1 MSVVPSDPDEARSRA
16 EELRAEIDH
25 HAYLYYALDAPALS
39 DAAYDSLMRE
49 LEAIEAAYPQL
60 VVAES
65 PTQRVGAAPSALFSS
80 VAHASRM
87 YSLDNAMD
95 LGELDSW
102 LARIREAVGERPCGF
117 VAELKIDGSSL
128 ALTYDNG
135 VLTRA
140 ATRGDGKVGE
150 DVTANVRT
158 VRDVPLRLRET
169 SWRHRDSSAR
179 QGSLLGDAS
188 EPALPSVEVRGE
200 VYLPKSSFAR
210 LNAEQDD
217 AGAAPFANPRN
228 AAAGSLRQKDP
239 AVTASRDL
247 ATFMYAVADPR
258 SMGLTRQ
265 SELLGWLREA
275 GFHVNPD
282 VVTCSD
288 AAAVHEFCEQALL
301 KRDELPYEIDGVVV
315 KIDEFAVQEELGYTS
330 KAPRWAIAY
339 KFPPEEKTTRL
350 LDIQVSVGRTGVLT
364 PFAVFQPVF
373 VSGSTIQKATLHNED
388 EIVRKGVLI
397 GDTIIVRKAGDVIPE
412 VVGPV
417 EGLRDGSERA
427 FVMPGECPSCAG
439 PVWREPGEAAVRCT
453 NVACPAQ
460 RHERLIHFSSRGA
473 MDIEGLGEEIVGRLV
488 DAGVVRDVADFYR
501 LSHDDLAALDM
512 GRVKQDGSPV
522 VLGDTMARKIIANIE
537 ASKDRPVAR
546 LLFGLG
552 IRHVG
557 ATVAE
562 QLSARFG
569 GLERLAAA
577 SIEDLADT
585 EGVGPTI
592 AASVRAFFDNP
603 DNVVVVRRLGES
615 GVRMIDPRTGPDVA
629 PTLAGLTFVL
639 TGTLERYSRDEAG
652 AALKRRG
659 AKVSSSVS
667 KKTSFVVA
675 GESAGSKLDKAVEL
689 GVPVLDEMALV
700 RIIDTGEPPVS
711 A

>member
-1 MSVVPSDPDEARSRA
+1 
-16 EELRAEIDH
+16 
-25 HAYLYYALDAPALS
+25 
-39 DAAYDSLMRE
+39 
-49 LEAIEAAYPQL
+49 
-60 VVAES
+60 
-65 PTQRVGAAPSALFSS
+65 
-80 VAHASRM
+80 
-87 YSLDNAMD
+87 
-95 LGELDSW
+95 
-102 LARIREAVGERPCGF
+102 
-117 VAELKIDGSSL
+117 
-128 ALTYDNG
+128 
-135 VLTRA
+135 
-140 ATRGDGKVGE
+140 
-150 DVTANVRT
+150 
-158 VRDVPLRLRET
+158 
-169 SWRHRDSSAR
+169 
-179 QGSLLGDAS
+179 
-188 EPALPSVEVRGE
+188 
-200 VYLPKSSFAR
+200 
-210 LNAEQDD
+210 
-217 AGAAPFANPRN
+217 
-228 AAAGSLRQKDP
+228 
-239 AVTASRDL
+239 
-247 ATFMYAVADPR
+247 
-258 SMGLTRQ
+258 
-265 SELLGWLREA
+265 
-275 GFHVNPD
+275 
-282 VVTCSD
+282 
-288 AAAVHEFCEQALL
+288 
-301 KRDELPYEIDGVVV
+301 
-315 KIDEFAVQEELGYTS
+315 
-330 KAPRWAIAY
+330 
-339 KFPPEEKTTRL
+339 
-350 LDIQVSVGRTGVLT
+350 
-364 PFAVFQPVF
+364 
-373 VSGSTIQKATLHNED
+373 
-388 EIVRKGVLI
+388 
-397 GDTIIVRKAGDVIPE
+397 
-412 VVGPV
+412 
-417 EGLRDGSERA
+417 
-427 FVMPGECPSCAG
+427 
-439 PVWREPGEAAVRCT
+439 
-453 NVACPAQ
+453 
-460 RHERLIHFSSRGA
+460 